1 MLASRRMRQG
11 KVSDLIHN
19 SEQHPDLQYARVSV
33 HFQSIVDK
41 PDGSGSDVVEGSQLV
56 VSREVRKS
64 STSTIY
70 RVNDKKKDKEEVVAL
85 LKTRGID
92 LDHNRFLILQGEVEQ
107 IAMMKPKAPSDHEDG
122 LLEYLEDII
131 GSNRLVPKIN
141 EALKGME
148 ECNEQ
153 RAGKLNALKASEA
166 SVRALEPQGRRRRRT
181 WRRRPSSTA
190 SAPPTSRRTP
200 PPPRRLPPRSRRS
213 ARRSRSSST
222 TRRRSKRGSR
232 RSLPSWR
239 RRTRRGR
246 RSTTSAPSSSRP
258 RARSSRS
265 LSARTLSTARSS
277 SMPRRSSKR

>member
-1 MLASRRMRQG
+1 M
-11 KVSDLIHN
+11 
-19 SEQHPDLQYARVSV
+19 
-33 HFQSIVDK
+33 
-41 PDGSGSDVVEGSQLV
+41 
-56 VSREVRKS
+56 RKS

-166 SVRALEPQGRRRRRT
+166 SVRALEPQKEAAEAYLATEAQLNGKRSAYFQKNAAAAATFAAEVEEKRAALQIKLDDE
-181 WRRRPSSTA
+181 A
-190 SAPPTSRRTP
+190 SKQKGLKEELAELEKTYKKGKKEHDKCAEQLETSRKEFQKFERKDIEH
-200 PPPRRLPPRSRRS
+200 REELKHDK
-213 ARRSRSSST
+213 AQL
-222 TRRRSKRGSR
+222 KR
-232 RSLPSWR
+232 
-239 RRTRRGR
+239 
-246 RSTTSAPSSSRP
+246 
-258 RARSSRS
+258 
-265 LSARTLSTARSS
+265 
-277 SMPRRSSKR
+277 